1 VQKEVIEGLREGEE
15 RYWNEM
21 GGRGGKKGG
30 LVGTSN
36 VSRIFLL
43 SSPRRRVQR

>member
-1 VQKEVIEGLREGEE
+1 MQKDVIEGLREGEE
-15 RYWNEM
+15 RYWDEV

-36 VSRIFLL
+36 VSRVFTLFIVA
-43 SSPRRRVQR
+43 SGVQ